1 MERDCFDFVCTTPIQ
16 RMMLG
21 GIGFDF
27 SSLVLLT
34 VNKSRDF
41 FFFLNCLNSKNVKVV
56 FDCSSILYILL
67 TDVLN
72 LCQSLFKTLLDVF
85 P

>member
-1 MERDCFDFVCTTPIQ
+1 
-16 RMMLG
+16 MLG